1 MKKHNNYLI
10 PSATILCIVV
20 FVVGC
25 GTKDLEPIG
34 GYLPGQNPTDS
45 ESTSPTDTEPLSTA
59 PDSASATETSQPID
73 TTSESTDT
81 STASEPTSTEDTE
94 VESDTP
100 TLTDSDT
107 PYDSE
112 TDTDTETEI
121 PAKWVGCA
129 ATGTDYP
136 QNFFDLWNQV
146 TPENAGKWG
155 EIEFER
161 DVMNWNAHDAIY
173 AWAVDHQAVF
183 KAHTLV
189 WDKQQPPWMEMMPRR
204 DQANEVEEWITEFCT
219 RYPDIELINVIMN
232 PYHNPPDYADAL
244 GGAGATGYD
253 WVIRTFEMARE
264 HCPGAQLLLEEYNAL
279 VYQTHLTAEVV
290 DVLHERNLIDGIGC
304 TGHGLENIGLNGL
317 TANINTLA
325 AFGLPLYV
333 GGLDI
338 ENADDGIQ
346 LDELRRLF
354 STMYEHP
361 AIQGITFWGYIQGRI
376 WSTDAFLVRPDGTP
390 RPALIWLTEYLQ
402 EVGAR

>member
-1 MKKHNNYLI
+1 MKEYNHHLI
-10 PSATILCIVV
+10 PMAFFLCMVV
-20 FVVGC
+20 FTIGC

-45 ESTSPTDTEPLSTA
+45 DSILSTDTLPPSTA
-59 PDSASATETSQPID
+59 SDSASATESSQ
-73 TTSESTDT
+73 STDT
-81 STASEPTSTEDTE
+81 PSEYTDTSTGTASEPTSTEDTE

-100 TLTDSDT
+100 TLTDTAT

-112 TDTDTETEI
+112 TDTETEI
-121 PAKWVGCA
+121 STKWVGCA
-129 ATGTDYP
+129 VTGTDYP

-161 DVMNWNAHDAIY
+161 DVMNWNAHDAVY
-173 AWAVDHQAVF
+173 AWAVDHQAVY

-189 WDKQQPPWMEMMPRR
+189 WDKQQPPWMENLPRR
-204 DQANEVEEWITEFCT
+204 EQADEVEEWITEFCT

-232 PYHNPPDYADAL
+232 PYHNPPSYSDAL
-244 GGAGATGYD
+244 GGAGATNYD

-264 HCPGAQLLLEEYNAL
+264 HCPEAQLLIEEYNAL
-279 VYQTHLTAEVV
+279 VHQTHLTAEVV
-290 DVLHERNLIDGIGC
+290 AVLHERDLIDGIGC

-317 TANINTLA
+317 TVNINTLA
-325 AFGLPLYV
+325 EFGLPLYV

-338 ENADDGIQ
+338 ENADDDIQ

-361 AIQGITFWGYIQGRI
+361 AIRGITFWGYIQGRI
-376 WSTDAFLVRPDGTP
+376 WSDDAYLLRANGTP
-390 RPALIWLTEYLQ
+390 RPALAWLTEYLK